1 MRWMAKALAYG
12 LMEGRGPVNGKNRI
26 QRRLYRV
33 KVYREAETKLDYLTL
48 RFGQVS

>member
-1 MRWMAKALAYG
+1 MRWMAKALAFG
-12 LMEGRGPVNGKNRI
+12 LMEGRWPVNGKDRI

-33 KVYREAETKLDYLTL
+33 KVYREADTKLDYLTL